1 MAYALKREVTMLNT
15 TDAKEHY
22 VVVEYLG
29 LNETQ
34 HELQIKGPYSQKAA
48 TLYSKRINAR
58 DNIHAITMCNATRG
72 VKVIKKTVDEIKKQY
87 EGKYTKV
94 FLHASDGHMEI
105 LAHMPT
111 YERRRS
117 V

>member
-1 MAYALKREVTMLNT
+1 MLNT
-15 TDAKEHY
+15 NNAKEYY

-48 TLYSKRINAR
+48 NLYGIRINAR
-58 DNIHAITMCNATRG
+58 DNIHAKTMCNATRG
-72 VKVIKKTVDEIKKQY
+72 VKVIKDTVDEIKKKY
-87 EGKYTKV
+87 VGKYTQV
-94 FLHASDGHMEI
+94 FLHANDGHMEI
-105 LAHMPT
+105 LAHMTPA
-111 YERRRS
+111 ERRRS

>member
-1 MAYALKREVTMLNT
+1 MLNT

-58 DNIHAITMCNATRG
+58 DNIYAMTMCNATRS

-94 FLHASDGHMEI
+94 FLHANDGHMEI

-111 YERRRS
+111 YERRRY

>member
-1 MAYALKREVTMLNT
+1 MLNT

-58 DNIHAITMCNATRG
+58 DNIHAMTMCNATRS
-72 VKVIKKTVDEIKKQY
+72 VKVIKKTASWNI
-87 EGKYTKV
+87 YT
-94 FLHASDGHMEI
+94 LNLQILDGQD
-105 LAHMPT
+105 
-111 YERRRS
+111 S
-117 V
+117 